1 MSIEEIKDDKNKIVE
16 KALENDKK
24 FMEMT
29 VDIITDY
36 FEENPE
42 GCSSGKMCPEALVAE
57 CAGLPF
63 ITETRIKQVLDI
75 MYHEGYLEREIPE
88 GTGTPHYSLK

>member
-1 MSIEEIKDDKNKIVE
+1 MSVEKIIDDKEAIVE
-16 KALENDKK
+16 KAVKNDKK

-36 FEENPE
+36 FEKNPE
-42 GCSSGKMCPEALVAE
+42 GCSSGKLCPEAVSAE
-57 CAGLPF
+57 CTGMPF

-75 MYHEGYLEREIPE
+75 MYREGHLEREIPE

>member
-1 MSIEEIKDDKNKIVE
+1 MKKQKKNKDKIVE
-16 KALENDKK
+16 KAVEKDKE
-24 FMEMT
+24 FMEMA

-42 GCSSGKMCPEALVAE
+42 GCSSGKLCPEAVSAE
-57 CAGLPF
+57 CKGMPF

-75 MYHEGYLEREIPE
+75 MYHEDYLEREIPE

>member
-1 MSIEEIKDDKNKIVE
+1 MSIEDISKSKDEIVK
-16 KALENDKK
+16 KAVENDKR

-29 VDIITDY
+29 VDIITEY

-42 GCSSGKMCPEALVAE
+42 GCSSGRLCPEAIAAE

-63 ITETRIKQVLDI
+63 ITDTRIKQVLDI
-75 MYHEGYLEREIPE
+75 MYQEEYLERDIPE

>member
-1 MSIEEIKDDKNKIVE
+1 MTIEEIKEDKNKIVGKAVE
-16 KALENDKK
+16 KDKK

-36 FEENPE
+36 FEKNPE

-57 CAGLPF
+57 CTGMPF

>member
-1 MSIEEIKDDKNKIVE
+1 MSIEEVTKNKDEIVE
-16 KALENDKK
+16 KAVNNDEK

-29 VDIITDY
+29 VDLITDY

-42 GCSSGKMCPEALVAE
+42 GCSSGRLCPDAVAAE
-57 CAGLPF
+57 CAGMPF

-75 MYHEGYLEREIPE
+75 MYREGHLEREIPE

>member
-1 MSIEEIKDDKNKIVE
+1 MSVE
-16 KALENDKK
+16 KITENKDELVGKAVENDKK

-29 VDIITDY
+29 VDIITEY

-42 GCSSGKMCPEALVAE
+42 GCSSGKLCPEAISAE
-57 CAGLPF
+57 CKGMPF

-75 MYHEGYLEREIPE
+75 MYHEGYLKREIPE